1 MSSVV
6 STVVEAAPK
15 VVLGK
20 AVREFVQGVRLGVT
34 RNIPKYIKGV
44 LRQATRQAVAKGGG
58 IKQLALVAKGILQIP
73 LNNEQRMNLLK
84 SAYYAGARS
93 NTRVQATTEL
103 KVLAELTK
111 GTRTLND
118 IQRVIDAIRK
128 GAVDDK
134 IAKQYKIVQAANYAY
149 KGTKDLVATA
159 TYGGTEKIK
168 DTAKDYLIGDAVLKS
183 AGAAS
188 AFLGTS
194 GGIVLGNKIS
204 KDLDKKNK

>member
-1 MSSVV
+1 MSSLVT
-6 STVVEAAPK
+6 TVVEAAPK
-15 VVLGK
+15 VVLGE

-44 LRQATRQAVAKGGG
+44 LRQATRQAAEKGGG
-58 IKQLALVAKGILQIP
+58 IKQLALVAKGILQTP
-73 LNNEQRMNLLK
+73 LNREQRINLLK

-128 GAVDDK
+128 GAVDAK
-134 IAKQYKIVQAANYAY
+134 IAKQWKIMQAANYAY
-149 KGTKDLVATA
+149 EGTKDLVAAA

-168 DTAKDYLIGDAVLKS
+168 DTAKDYLIGDAVLKT

-188 AFLGTS
+188 AFLGTG

-204 KDLDKKNK
+204 RDLEKKKE